1 MGLYLINKSDTM
13 LHVEWDPPDV
23 FDPRYKD
30 LLTHYRVTIA
40 PLNSYNNWQAGQPK
54 NYTVSVPETTLRFTD
69 LRPETPY
76 NITVRG
82 GTDQG
87 EGDVIWG
94 VFSTLPVGHDHIL
107 KLKNRTPTTLTVE
120 WKPVWGVNHRG
131 YVVSFYWNYKLI
143 HYYF

>member
-1 MGLYLINKSDTM
+1 MDLFLIDKSDSM
-13 LHVEWDPPDV
+13 LHVGWDPPDV

-54 NYTVSVPETTLRFTD
+54 NYSVAVPGTTIRFED

-76 NITVRG
+76 NITVQG
-82 GTDQG
+82 GTDKG
-87 EGDVIWG
+87 YGDVIWG

-107 KLKNRTPTTLTVE
+107 KLRHRTPTTLTVE
-120 WKPVWGVNHRG
+120 WEPVWGTNHRG
-131 YVVSFYWNYKLI
+131 YVVS
-143 HYYF
+143 